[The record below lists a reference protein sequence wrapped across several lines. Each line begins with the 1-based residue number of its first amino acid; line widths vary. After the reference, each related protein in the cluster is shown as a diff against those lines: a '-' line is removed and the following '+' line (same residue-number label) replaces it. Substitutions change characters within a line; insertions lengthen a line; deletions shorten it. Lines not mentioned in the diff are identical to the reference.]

1 MNMQRS
7 ISINSNSSPPILEN
21 STSSLNFTTPIAT
34 QPIPKKSQQIRT
46 DKPRPHVCAVC
57 TRAFARLEH
66 LKRHERAHTNEKPYQ
81 CAACGRCFARR
92 DLVLRHQQKL
102 HTNLPNIMRRGSS
115 KDQDINEHINV
126 LHNNTDANAPLPNGV
141 MPIPDEPIVKN
152 SSSKNT
158 TPQFRTAL
166 FGSVGEKQE
175 ENSTQSPQPQP
186 QPTMG
191 VSPITSSNSPR
202 PSITLHSSTH
212 RNSVSFNQPKAI
224 PMSRQ
229 NSVKMSRR
237 KSSQHQIKQELSPE
251 SDSPRRKKSLIQ
263 NNSNANSTP
272 LEFST
277 IPSHLLNNYRHASY
291 SAASG
296 ISYTT
301 IKDAI
306 QIQENNINFTDSAP
320 THVEFG
326 TPPLGPQ
333 SEDYHKIMGM
343 TDLMDWGNIDTLD
356 LGEDDKNAL
365 RQKSLK
371 NLHDFFT
378 DGLKKVNNLSNN
390 DIQQRNGSVSMQQTQ
405 SMPQHR
411 NTIFE
416 IEDSLDNQA
425 FSNNL
430 QQNSGIPPPPS
441 INQIQPQPAKQ
452 NLSPQSNQ
460 GSISSAG
467 SIDPQQLSNKM
478 INSNKRSRSS
488 MENGGTPQGS
498 SVNGTS
504 NDSSDWI
511 KDLVGQSLDMNL
523 NFSANTSFDDLK
535 GYFQNSKSI
544 ESKGNFPKKQAQD
557 FMQQLLAGSNPN
569 NGAIN
574 LDTNINYSIEFPANF
589 YSNESS
595 LIVHETRQKML
606 EMSNMNDNEFPSLE
620 NLKYYT
626 QLYEFGFNKYFSFI
640 HLPSLKSLRG
650 QNFEIIPLL
659 SAIAA
664 IGSLY
669 SYNNHDALLLFNLSK
684 FQIQNFFEK
693 ELTADNLQFK
703 KIPLMA
709 HQCLV
714 LHIMISLFFNEPNM
728 IDITSRQIKS
738 MIRLIQSTHFNE
750 PLEHTIIPPPQ
761 VPQGIT
767 TDETK
772 QIIQHNYDYFIMA
785 QSRIRTLHL
794 FYILQIFR
802 SSMTGQPILFS
813 SNQLKNGSSCIDDKL
828 WWSSSA
834 TSWYATVCKT
844 NPPNWSIIE
853 LSNGQSV
860 DSFTNYLTN
869 PYLAPH
875 IPIKNLL
882 IFLLNIHEQ
891 LENEQNQMNFINWNL
906 EKRSK
911 FEKMIN
917 SWEILFNKNYGSLYI
932 TTENRNEMIRTP
944 DLKLIIPL
952 YNMLKLKFHINY
964 NSIITYML
972 QKNYNLMNKELDLM
986 DYKESNYNVLSK
998 NISSCCEIL
1007 KVWIHTTE
1015 IISFDVRETAV
1026 RTPVFLCCTIFIS
1039 ILILATYLDFIE
1051 QQCNRRDVSNQ
1062 ELLDWFK
1069 CSKILIRIDK
1079 ILNTSVKSVY
1089 SDVLTKD
1096 MNDLQNFQI
1105 TEESIKK
1112 LKSFSEERSI
1122 YDDNIAKNLNLEFNK
1137 NQVIKLNKEINNL
1150 ILNFNL
1156 SRRYFYIGIRILAD
1170 APVWPASM
1178 GFAEA
1183 LQFRASY
1190 LNQRGTT
1197 Y

>member
-1 MNMQRS
+1 MQRS
-7 ISINSNSSPPILEN
+7 LSINSNSSPIHEN
-21 STSSLNFTTPIAT
+21 ITTTTNSDFTTNIAT
-34 QPIPKKSQQIRT
+34 QPIPKKSIQIRT
-46 DKPRPHVCAVC
+46 DKPRPHICGVC

-102 HTNLPNIMRRGSS
+102 HTNLPNLMRRGSS
-115 KDQDINEHINV
+115 KDLDINEHINV
-126 LHNNTDANAPLPNGV
+126 LHNNTELNAPLPNG
-141 MPIPDEPIVKN
+141 MILPEKSNDDKTK
-152 SSSKNT
+152 SG
-158 TPQFRTAL
+158 TPQFRTSL
-166 FGSVGEKQE
+166 FGE
-175 ENSTQSPQPQP
+175 EQTNSPQ

-202 PSITLHSSTH
+202 PSVTQ
-212 RNSVSFNQPKAI
+212 RNSVSITQPKAT

-229 NSVKMSRR
+229 GSVKMSRR

-251 SDSPRRKKSLIQ
+251 SDSPKRKKIAQ
-263 NNSNANSTP
+263 NNGSISTP

-277 IPSHLLNNYRHASY
+277 IPSHLINNFRHASY

-296 ISYTT
+296 SSYTT
-301 IKDAI
+301 TKDAI
-306 QIQENNINFTDSAP
+306 QIQENNVTFTDSIP

-326 TPPLGPQ
+326 TPPLAAQ
-333 SEDYHKIMGM
+333 TEEYHKIMGM
-343 TDLMDWGNIDTLD
+343 SGLMDWGNIDSLD
-356 LGEDDKNAL
+356 LGDEEKFAL

-371 NLHDFFT
+371 NIHDFFT
-378 DGLKKVNNLSNN
+378 DGLKKVSNN
-390 DIQQRNGSVSMQQTQ
+390 QNKGKESIQMQQTQ
-405 SMPQHR
+405 SR
-411 NTIFE
+411 TTIFE
-416 IEDSLDNQA
+416 IEDSVETQEFN
-425 FSNNL
+425 
-430 QQNSGIPPPPS
+430 QNSQFQQPQQAHLPPS
-441 INQIQPQPAKQ
+441 ISQIQAPPQQ
-452 NLSPQSNQ
+452 ILSQQLSPQSNQ
-460 GSISSAG
+460 GSVASSAA
-467 SIDPQQLSNKM
+467 SIDPQQLSNKAAAP
-478 INSNKRSRSS
+478 IKRSRST
-488 MENGGTPQGS
+488 MENGNGTPQGS
-498 SVNGTS
+498 NNGTGS
-504 NDSSDWI
+504 DSDWI
-511 KDLVGQSLDMNL
+511 KDLMGPSLDMNL

-535 GYFQNSKSI
+535 GYFQSNNAKTNKLK
-544 ESKGNFPKKQAQD
+544 ENFPKKQAQD
-557 FMQQLLAGSNPN
+557 FMQQLLGSDA
-569 NGAIN
+569 NGEIN
-574 LDTNINYSIEFPANF
+574 FDNNINYSIEFPANF
-589 YSNESS
+589 YNNDSS
-595 LIVHETRQKML
+595 LISNETREKM
-606 EMSNMNDNEFPSLE
+606 MSLSNLGNHEFPTLE
-620 NLKYYT
+620 SLKYYA

-693 ELTADNLQFK
+693 ELSSSNLQFK

-750 PLEHTIIPPPQ
+750 PLEQTIIPPPP

-767 TDETK
+767 TEETK

-794 FYILQIFR
+794 FYVLQTFR
-802 SSMTGQPILFS
+802 STMTGSPVLFS
-813 SNQLKNGSSCIDDKL
+813 SSQLKNGSGCINDKL

-853 LSNGQSV
+853 LSNGQSFN
-860 DSFTNYLTN
+860 SLSNYLKN
-869 PYLAPH
+869 PFSAPH

-882 IFLLNIHEQ
+882 TLLLSIHEQ
-891 LENEQNQMNFINWNL
+891 LENEQAQSNYISWNL
-906 EKRSK
+906 EKKSK
-911 FEKMIN
+911 FETLIN
-917 SWEILFNKNYGSLYI
+917 NWEILFHKTHGSLII
-932 TTENRNEMIRTP
+932 TTENRNEMISTP

-952 YNMLKLKFHINY
+952 WHMVKIKLHINY
-964 NSIITYML
+964 NSNVVYML

-998 NISSCCEIL
+998 NISSCCQIL
-1007 KVWIHTTE
+1007 DVWVHTTE
-1015 IISFDVRETAV
+1015 IISYDVRETAV

-1039 ILILATYLDFIE
+1039 IIIMATYLDFIE
-1051 QQCNRRDVSNQ
+1051 QQCNRRDISNH
-1062 ELLDWFK
+1062 ELLDWFQCQQILSK
-1069 CSKILIRIDK
+1069 MNKILT
-1079 ILNTSVKSVY
+1079 NSVKSVY

-1096 MNDLQNFQI
+1096 MNDLSNPI
-1105 TEESIKK
+1105 SEDLVLK
-1112 LKSFSEERSI
+1112 LMKLSEERSM
-1122 YDDNIAKNLNLEFNK
+1122 YDDNIARDLDLEYNK
-1137 NQVIKLNKEINNL
+1137 IQVIKLNKEINHQ
-1150 ILNFNL
+1150 ILMFNL
-1156 SRRYFYIGIRILAD
+1156 SRRCYYLGIRVLAD